1 MIDLVI
7 RIIRKTT
14 LFVLFLAFAEAGI
27 VHAQQY
33 NMFKAPTIRKVKHA
47 DRAQFHKRFKDIKWT
62 GQGLYQK
69 ATIDHVPT
77 IELRAR
83 LQTLFG
89 NPTQTLPDMVG
100 KKNFRPGMFVEFEY
114 WFVVNDS
121 IPMMVL
127 DVDGPFE
134 NGLVYVGASRY
145 IDLMPEVKRTL
156 SKQLMDVKKLGDF
169 KDYFYSP
176 EREKWFL
183 VEHENGKFSHNQI
196 SQPKGLH
203 FPKED
208 MK

>member
-1 MIDLVI
+1 M
-7 RIIRKTT
+7 IRKIIP
-14 LFVLFLAFAEAGI
+14 FAILLVVIQAGL
-27 VHAQQY
+27 VRAQQY
-33 NMFKAPTIRKVKHA
+33 NLFKEPDIHKVGHA
-47 DRAQFHKRFKDIKWT
+47 DRAKFQSRFRNIKWT

-69 ATIDHVPT
+69 TTIDHVPT

-83 LQTLFG
+83 LQALYG
-89 NPTQTLPDMVG
+89 DPTQTLPDMVG

-127 DVDGPFE
+127 DVDGPFGT
-134 NGLVYVGASRY
+134 GLVYAGASRY
-145 IDLMPEVKRTL
+145 IDLMPGVKRTL
-156 SKQLMDVKKLGDF
+156 SKKLMEVQDLGEF

-183 VEHENGKFSHNQI
+183 VEYRDGKFSHKEI
-196 SQPKGLH
+196 SQPAGLH

>member
-1 MIDLVI
+1 M
-7 RIIRKTT
+7 IRKIS
-14 LFVLFLAFAEAGI
+14 LFALFFAFAGIGI
-27 VHAQQY
+27 VRAQQY
-33 NMFKAPTIRKVKHA
+33 NMFKEPTIRKVSHA
-47 DRAQFHKRFKDIKWT
+47 KRAKFQSRFNDIKWT

-69 ATIDHVPT
+69 NTIDHVPT
-77 IELRAR
+77 IEIRAR
-83 LQTLFG
+83 LQSEFG
-89 NPTQTLPDMVG
+89 DPTQTLTDMVG

-134 NGLVYVGASRY
+134 NGLVYAGASRY

-156 SKQLMDVKKLGDF
+156 SKKLMDVKKLSDF
-169 KDYFYSP
+169 SDYFYSP
-176 EREKWFL
+176 ERKKWYR
-183 VEHENGKFSHNQI
+183 VEYQNGKFSHKQI

-203 FPKED
+203 FPKSD

>member
-1 MIDLVI
+1 M
-7 RIIRKTT
+7 IRKVT
-14 LFVLFLAFAEAGI
+14 LFALFFAFAGMGL
-27 VHAQQY
+27 VNAQQY
-33 NMFKAPTIRKVKHA
+33 NLFKEPSIQKVSHA
-47 DRAQFHKRFKDIKWT
+47 DRAKFQSRFKDIKWT

-69 ATIDHVPT
+69 NTIDHVPT

-83 LQTLFG
+83 LQSKFG
-89 NPTQTLPDMVG
+89 SPTQTLPDMVG

-134 NGLVYVGASRY
+134 NGLVYAGASRY

-156 SKQLMDVKKLGDF
+156 SKKLMDVKKLSDF
-169 KDYFYSP
+169 SDYFYSP
-176 EREKWFL
+176 ERKKWYQ
-183 VEHENGKFSHNQI
+183 VEYQNGKFSHKQI

-203 FPKED
+203 FPKSD

>member
-1 MIDLVI
+1 M
-7 RIIRKTT
+7 IRKIIP
-14 LFVLFLAFAEAGI
+14 FAILLVVIQAGL
-27 VHAQQY
+27 VRAQQY
-33 NMFKAPTIRKVKHA
+33 NLFKEPDIHKVGHA
-47 DRAQFHKRFKDIKWT
+47 DRAKFQSRFRNIKWT

-69 ATIDHVPT
+69 TTIDHVPT

-83 LQTLFG
+83 LQALYG
-89 NPTQTLPDMVG
+89 DPTQTLPDMVG

-127 DVDGPFE
+127 DVDGPFGT
-134 NGLVYVGASRY
+134 GLVYAGASRY
-145 IDLMPEVKRTL
+145 IDLMPGVKRTL
-156 SKQLMDVKKLGDF
+156 SKKLMEVQDLGEF

-183 VEHENGKFSHNQI
+183 VEYRNGKFSHKEI
-196 SQPKGLH
+196 SQPAGLH